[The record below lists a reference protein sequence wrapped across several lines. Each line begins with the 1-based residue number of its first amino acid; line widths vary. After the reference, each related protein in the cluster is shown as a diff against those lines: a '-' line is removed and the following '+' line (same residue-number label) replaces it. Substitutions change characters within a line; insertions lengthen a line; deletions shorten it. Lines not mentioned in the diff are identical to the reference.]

1 MVSEAASSLLDSYRS
16 KLNSYDEVLA
26 PLGAIKSQWRKLFS
40 SLEKIGNEELK
51 NRSQEIKNKIR
62 ENGVTYNI
70 YQRPG
75 GLNSPWKLDLIP
87 FLIEQ
92 KEWQAIAKGLQ
103 QRAILLDLILRDIY
117 GERHLIKD
125 GVLPAELVY
134 NNTGFF
140 RACTDVKLPTQN
152 QLIMYAA
159 DMARGPDGRMWVVDN
174 RTQAPSGSG
183 YALENRVIISKIM
196 PELAR
201 DMYVS
206 RLSPF
211 FTQAQQSIFKVFREK
226 TDYLNVVYLTAGPNN
241 ETYFEQAYL
250 ASYLGYTLVQ
260 GDDLIVK
267 NGFVWIKAIDGLQRV
282 DIIIRRIDDEWCD
295 SLELRID
302 SKLGVPGLLQVIR
315 NGNVMVIN
323 PPGSSAVENSAFN
336 AFLPSLCHYFLGE
349 ELILPSV
356 ATWWCGQ
363 PKELQNTLDNL
374 DKLIIKKANRKQ
386 IFRSVYGKEL
396 SKDQLQQLR
405 LQILQNPAEYVAQE
419 EVSFS
424 TTPTFVDDHIE
435 PRYAAIRAFLTATP
449 NGYQVMEGGL
459 TRSSALK
466 DKFTFSNQYGSVSKD
481 TWIVSDEAEVIRER
495 IQLPATSYQQAQASL
510 PSRSAENLYWA
521 ARYSERSM
529 NATTFLMFTL
539 NALNFQRNF
548 GSQNKTQ
555 HIEILLKTV
564 SNLIQ
569 IEPYFSDENK
579 ETFKNPYPIIAES
592 IANTDKNVTIVSTVR
607 SFLRAMAAVRERW
620 NNVTWR
626 TIDVIENINQ
636 KLQQIQP
643 DHNPND
649 IQNTLNSLQSSLFT
663 FYGIV
668 SESIP
673 RNNGYYLFETG
684 KLIERI
690 LSKITIL
697 KSVFSVKT
705 ESFIENELMEVVL
718 MNHFALSHYRST
730 YKTNFEKEYVL
741 DMILLDKQIP
751 SSLAYLLDSLDYA
764 ISQLPQVSVRLSRSR
779 KAILEAVTQIKLID
793 VSEIATVESTSL
805 AYEKLDVILS
815 RVYSLILSVSDYTTD
830 QYFNHTAT
838 QHSITET
845 IVDLGNEL

>member
-1 MVSEAASSLLDSYRS
+1 MVSESTSSLLDLYRT
-16 KLNSYDEVLA
+16 KLKSYDEVLT
-26 PLGAIKSQWRKLFS
+26 PDGTLKPHWQKLFVA
-40 SLEKIGNEELK
+40 LEKIGNQELE

-92 KEWQAIAKGLQ
+92 QEWRTISKGLQ
-103 QRAILLDLILRDIY
+103 QRATLLDLILRDMY
-117 GERHLIKD
+117 GDRKMIKD
-125 GVLPAELVY
+125 RILPPELVY

-140 RACTDVKLPTQN
+140 RACHDVKQPTQN

-196 PELAR
+196 PELAK

-226 TDYLNVVYLTAGPNN
+226 SDFLNVVYLTPGPNN

-267 NGFVWIKAIDGLQRV
+267 NGFVWVKAIDGLQRV
-282 DIIIRRIDDEWCD
+282 DIIIRRVDDEWCD
-295 SLELRID
+295 PLELRID

-315 NGNVMVIN
+315 NGNVLVIN
-323 PPGSSAVENSAFN
+323 PPGTSAVENSAFS
-336 AFLPSLCHYFLGE
+336 AFLPSLCRYFLGE
-349 ELILPSV
+349 ELMLPSV

-374 DKLIIKKANRKQ
+374 GNLIIKKANRKQ
-386 IFRSVYGKEL
+386 VFRSVYGKQL
-396 SKDQLQQLR
+396 SARQLQDLR
-405 LQILQNPAEYVAQE
+405 AQILQNPTEYVAQE

-424 TTPTFVDDHIE
+424 TTPAFVDGNIE

-449 NGYQVMEGGL
+449 TGYQVMDGGL
-459 TRSSALK
+459 TRSSVQK
-466 DKFTFSNQYGSVSKD
+466 DKFSFSNQYGSVSKD
-481 TWIVSDEAEVIRER
+481 TWIISDEAEIIRER
-495 IQLPATSYQQAQASL
+495 IQLPATAYQQPHSSL

-529 NATTFLMFTL
+529 SATTFLMITL

-548 GSQNKTQ
+548 GIQTKTQ

-564 SNLIQ
+564 SSLIQ
-569 IEPYFSDENK
+569 VEPHFSDEKK
-579 ETFKNPYPIIAES
+579 EYFKNPYPIIAETISSDTQSGS
-592 IANTDKNVTIVSTVR
+592 ITSSIQ
-607 SFLRAMAAVRERW
+607 SFLRAMISVRERW

-626 TIDVIENINQ
+626 TIDVIEHINQ
-636 KLQQIQP
+636 KLQQISPSQ
-643 DHNPND
+643 NPND
-649 IQNTLNSLQSSLFT
+649 IQNTLNDLQSNLFT

-668 SESIP
+668 NESIP
-673 RNNGYYLFETG
+673 RNHGYYLFETG

-697 KSVFSVKT
+697 HSIFSVKT
-705 ESFIENELMEVVL
+705 EPFIENELMEIVL

-741 DMILLDKQIP
+741 DMILLDRQIP
-751 SSLAYLLDSLDYA
+751 SSLSYLLDSLDHS
-764 ISQLPQVSVRLSRSR
+764 ISQLPQASERLSKAR
-779 KAILEAVTQIKLID
+779 KAILEAVTCIKLID
-793 VSEIATVESTSL
+793 VADIATVEPSTQV
-805 AYEKLDVILS
+805 YEKLSIVLS
-815 RVYSLILSVSDYTTD
+815 RVYDLILLVSDYTTN

-845 IVDLGNEL
+845 IVDLENDL